1 MGQQLNRIVCAAN
14 LVNDTIICGVRH
26 YDPIMRAAMAHI
38 QEAYSSANVVQGFV
52 DKNGKFHTREAAWEI
67 AESAGQVRWHP
78 AVKFGML
85 FSEDLY

>member
-1 MGQQLNRIVCAAN
+1 MGQQLKIVCAAN

-26 YDPIMRAAMAHI
+26 YDPIMRKAMEHI

-52 DKNGKFHTREAAWEI
+52 DKNGTFLTRREAWDVAEI
-67 AESAGQVRWHP
+67 AGQIRYHP
-78 AVKFGML
+78 AIKPGIL